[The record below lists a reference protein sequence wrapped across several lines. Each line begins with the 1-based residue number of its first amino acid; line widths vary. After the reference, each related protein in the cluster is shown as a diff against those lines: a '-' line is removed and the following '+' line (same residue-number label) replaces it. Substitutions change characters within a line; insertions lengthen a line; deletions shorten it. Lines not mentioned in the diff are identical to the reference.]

1 MDKSDEYLSLSLDA
15 ITSYIRGNINL
26 DEATDILTT
35 LGHSL
40 KSARKVL
47 KETERN
53 NIIKLTPKKKQKT
66 KNNKTKNQN
75 NIIEMNQKKLN
86 KLKGLND
93 PDGDFYIDMEIED
106 FIALNENE
114 DEYYFEIDYES

>member
-26 DEATDILTT
+26 NEATDILTT

-53 NIIKLTPKKKQKT
+53 NIIKFKPKKKQKN
-66 KNNKTKNQN
+66 KNKIKNQN
-75 NIIEMNQKKLN
+75 NIIELPLKKSNELIG
-86 KLKGLND
+86 LKG
-93 PDGDFYIDMEIED
+93 PDDDFYIDMEIED
-106 FIALNENE
+106 FIALNEE
-114 DEYYFEIDYES
+114 DDEEYYFEVDFEN

>member
-26 DEATDILTT
+26 NEATDILRT

-47 KETERN
+47 RETERN

-66 KNNKTKNQN
+66 KNNKIKNQN
-75 NIIEMNQKKLN
+75 NIIEINQKKSN
-86 KLKGLND
+86 KLKGVND

-106 FIALNENE
+106 FISLNENE

>member
-93 PDGDFYIDMEIED
+93 PDGDFYIDMEIA
-106 FIALNENE
+106 IRCTKN
-114 DEYYFEIDYES
+114 YYFLNQIVFSNF

>member
-26 DEATDILTT
+26 NEATDILTT

-47 KETERN
+47 NETERN
-53 NIIKLTPKKKQKT
+53 NIIKLIPKK
-66 KNNKTKNQN
+66 N
-75 NIIEMNQKKLN
+75 KKLQN
-86 KLKGLND
+86 
-93 PDGDFYIDMEIED
+93 
-106 FIALNENE
+106 
-114 DEYYFEIDYES
+114 